1 MRFVVLER
9 LSRSGKD
16 GCANDDA
23 MGQSRTLA
31 FVLDG
36 ATGVGDGPLMPARF
50 GSDAAWLSHGTARFL
65 STVDDAEAPLS
76 AIVRNCATALAGEF
90 ATLRLRAPKGGFEV
104 PYASMMLVRP
114 SADSIAYAAF
124 GDCRMLVAHD
134 DGRLDDI
141 GPPPRHREAEAAR
154 AKAFDAVGTG
164 VAAALPELRRLRSFV
179 NTIDAYWLIAAD
191 PAVGD
196 HVKTGAVRLDGPAH
210 VLLMSDGFHALAA
223 DYGAY
228 DDPGLVAA
236 ARSRGLPA
244 LYRELR
250 AIERGDPLAT
260 KFPRFKMSD
269 DATAMLLRVG

>member
-1 MRFVVLER
+1 MRFEVLDR

-50 GSDAAWLSHGTARFL
+50 GSDAAWLSHGAARFL
-65 STVDDAEAPLS
+65 STCDDAEAPLS
-76 AIVRNCATALAGEF
+76 AIVRNCARALAGEF
-90 ATLRLRAPKGGFEV
+90 AALRLRAPKGGFEV

-114 SADSIAYAAF
+114 TADSITYATF

-154 AKAFDAVGTG
+154 ARAFDAVGTG
-164 VAAALPELRRLRSFV
+164 VAAALPELRRLRSLV
-179 NTIDAYWLIAAD
+179 NTIDAYWLMAAD

-210 VLLMSDGFHALAA
+210 LLLLSDGFHALAA

-250 AIERGDPLAT
+250 AIERGDPLAA
-260 KFPRFKMSD
+260 KFPRFKISD